1 MKRTLSLVLAIIFI
15 FGIFSSSSHA
25 LNIKVDYVNVKVGSG
40 RDLDKKI
47 RIANYNKKPL
57 ALYDS
62 NKKEIHKLRSNSMID
77 MVYNSKTDK
86 VDVYDWGGGFLVT
99 IELGSGNFIGSSDKN
114 NSILTVANGR
124 SYRGYVY
131 LVKNSNKVDVVNH
144 VKLQEY
150 LYGVV
155 PREMP
160 TWNTPVEALKAQA
173 VAARTFAVMNRNKHS
188 NLGYGLCDTVDCQ
201 VYGGYH
207 IRDDIGESANS
218 NRAVDETNN
227 KVVTYNGS
235 MVSTHYHANS
245 GGHTES
251 VQYVW
256 SNPLA
261 YEVGKKDPYSLN
273 TTDSTWEQNFSL
285 SEIEQKLRTAG
296 HDVGKLQ
303 NIRVV
308 DRTPSGRA
316 YNLRLIGSSGEKTIR
331 ATAFRTALGSTVVR
345 STWFDI
351 QFIEGT
357 VEGSV
362 SILDRIG
369 NTISRKLSGLSVI
382 NGDRRVTKITG
393 PVVVLGANGQ
403 KRTVGQGT
411 TAQLKLTGKGYG
423 HGAGMSQ
430 RGAMEMGRQGKTYE
444 EILKFYYTG
453 VQIQSINQ

>member
-1 MKRTLSLVLAIIFI
+1 MKKTLSLILTMIFI
-15 FGIFSSSSHA
+15 FGIFSSNAHA
-25 LNIKVDYVNVKVGSG
+25 LNIKVDYVNVKVGASRG
-40 RDLDKKI
+40 LNEKI
-47 RIANYNKKPL
+47 RIAEHNKKPL

-62 NKKEIHKLRSNSMID
+62 NKKEIHKLKSNSMVD
-77 MVYNSKTDK
+77 VVYNSKTNK
-86 VDVYDWGGGFLVT
+86 VDIYDWSGGFLVT
-99 IELGSGNFIGSSDKN
+99 MEPGSGNFIGSSDTN
-114 NSILTVANGR
+114 NSIVRANGR
-124 SYRGYVY
+124 SYRGFIYF
-131 LVKNSNKVDVVNH
+131 VKNSNKVDVVNH
-144 VKLQEY
+144 VKLQHY

-173 VAARTFAVMNRNKHS
+173 VAARTFAVMNRNKHAS
-188 NLGYGLCDTVDCQ
+188 LGYGLCDTVDCQ

-227 KVVTYNGS
+227 KVITHNGK

-251 VQYVW
+251 VEYVW
-256 SNPLA
+256 SNPLP

-273 TTDSTWEQNFSL
+273 TVDSTWEHTFAL

-296 HDVGKLQ
+296 HDVGRLQ

-308 DRTPSGRA
+308 DKTPSGRA
-316 YNLRLIGSSGEKTIR
+316 YNLKLIGSAGEKNIR
-331 ATAFRTALGSTVVR
+331 ATAFRSALGTTVVR

-351 QFIEGT
+351 ELIGGT

-362 SILDRIG
+362 SIIERLG
-369 NTISRKLSGLSVI
+369 NTITKKLSGLSVI
-382 NGDRRVTKITG
+382 GGDRRVKKITG
-393 PVVVLGANGQ
+393 PVVALSANGV
-403 KRTVGQGT
+403 KRTIGQGT
-411 TAQLKLTGKGYG
+411 TAQMKLTGKGYG

-430 RGAMEMGRQGKTYE
+430 RGAMEMGRQGHSYE
-444 EILKFYYTG
+444 QILKHYYTG
-453 VQIQSINQ
+453 IKIESINQ